1 MLANLRIGTRLSVL
15 AATLTVLIAA
25 VALVSVFGLRQL
37 NQRFELAYRKDTVP
51 LGQLGLALDTLYR
64 SRTRITLGME
74 SQYIKTAAEHF
85 DAMDKLDAQALAT
98 LEHSFAAIDDASG
111 REQADVFKKSW
122 AEYVRARADVIKTF
136 KEGDR
141 PTAVSNFRLNVM
153 PPFEAAAGAVATL
166 LSQRVQATEAATQA
180 TAASSRM
187 LMMATLA
194 VLAAGVG
201 LAVALSVVI
210 IRSIVTPLR
219 RAVEAA
225 RTIARGDLHESIE
238 AHGSDETAQLLR
250 AMSDMRDNLARLV
263 SEVRDGVNA
272 MTGATTEIAS
282 GNLDLSSR
290 TERQASSLQETA
302 ASLSEMTRAVAL
314 HAQASRQ
321 AEQLATGASEVAA
334 RGGAVVGE
342 VVDTMSDIQASSRKI
357 SEIIAVIDGIAFQ
370 TNILAL
376 NAAVEAARAGEQG
389 RGFAVVAGE
398 VRTLAQR
405 SAQAAKEIKGLI
417 AMSVQRVEAG
427 STLVGQAGSTMTDI
441 VAQVG
446 RVRDL
451 IAELTRATQEQSG
464 GIAQVNDSVTRI
476 DDATQQNAALVE
488 QSAAAASSLQ
498 TQADRLVQAVSAFRL
513 PEAAV

>member
-1 MLANLRIGTRLSVL
+1 MLANLRIGTRLSLL
-15 AATLTVLIAA
+15 AATLTLLIAA
-25 VALVSVFGLRQL
+25 VAMVSVFGLRQL
-37 NQRFELAYRKDTVP
+37 NERFELAYRKDTVP

-85 DAMDKLDAQALAT
+85 EAMDKLDAQALAT
-98 LEHSFAAIDDASG
+98 LERSFAAIDDAAG
-111 REQADVFKKSW
+111 REQSEVFKKSW
-122 AEYVRARADVIKTF
+122 TEYVRARADVIKTF

-141 PTAVSNFRLNVM
+141 PTAVSNFRLNVL
-153 PPFEAAAGAVATL
+153 PPFEAAANAVATL
-166 LSQRVQATEAATQA
+166 LSQRVRATEAATQS
-180 TAASSRM
+180 TAATSRM
-187 LMMATLA
+187 LIGATLA

-201 LAVALSVVI
+201 LAVALAVVI

-219 RAVEAA
+219 RAVDAA

-238 AHGSDETAQLLR
+238 AQGSDETAQLLH
-250 AMSDMRDNLARLV
+250 AMADMRDNLARLV

-302 ASLSEMTRAVAL
+302 ASLSQMTHAVAL
-314 HAQASRQ
+314 HAEASRQ

-451 IAELTRATQEQSG
+451 IAELTRATHEQSG

-498 TQADRLVQAVSAFRL
+498 TQADRLVRAVSAFRL
-513 PEAAV
+513 E